1 MPTTH
6 LPVRCPLSVLL
17 IFLSLSLALPSA
29 ALAKLRTNTT
39 AQANKSAASASTRV
53 TVSPDGHGDFLTIQ
67 QAIDHAPPYSDGR
80 LIIAIQPGI
89 YRERLVVPQD
99 RPRVTF
105 LGLGKDPSATVITYN
120 MSAKAAGGTFLS
132 STVDVEGSDFEA
144 SNLTFENSFGPG
156 SQAVALMLHS
166 DRAVLRHCRFIGWQD
181 TLYSATGREYFDDC
195 YIEGA
200 VDFIFGNA
208 RAVFHHC
215 EIRSTGS
222 GYITA
227 QSRTTPDGDYGFV
240 FQDCRLT
247 APAGVSKVFLGRPWR
262 PYARV
267 VFLHTEMGAHIDSAG
282 WREWHPGE
290 THSLDTSYYAEY
302 DSSGSGGSRAGRDP
316 HTHFLTESQAAQFE
330 PKQFLAAPDGW
341 DPTAPASH

>member
-1 MPTTH
+1 MLSSRQH
-6 LPVRCPLSVLL
+6 LPLVHL
-17 IFLSLSLALPSA
+17 ILFLAFALALPAVAHAARRQHSLPPSA
-29 ALAKLRTNTT
+29 TQATRT
-39 AQANKSAASASTRV
+39 ATRV
-53 TVSPDGHGDFLTIQ
+53 TVSPDGHGDFQTIQ
-67 QAIDHAPPYSDGR
+67 QAIDHAPPYGEGR

-105 LGLGKDPSATVITYN
+105 LGLGNDPSATVITYN

-132 STVDVEGSDFEA
+132 STVDVEGSGFEA

-166 DRAVLRHCRFIGWQD
+166 DRAILRHCRFIGWQD
-181 TLYSATGREYFDDC
+181 TLFSASGREYFDDC

-208 RAVFHHC
+208 RAVFHNC
-215 EIRSTGS
+215 EIRSTGA

-227 QSRTTPDGDYGFV
+227 QSRATSDGAFGFV

-247 APAGVSKVFLGRPWR
+247 AAPGVSKVFLGRPWR

-267 VFLHTEMGAHIDSAG
+267 VFLHTEMGAHIDPAG

-290 THSLDTSYYAEY
+290 THSLDTAFYAEY
-302 DSSGSGGSRAGRDP
+302 DSSGPGGAPAGRDT
-316 HTHFLTESQAAQFE
+316 HTHFLTESEAAQFE
-330 PKQFLAAPDGW
+330 PKQFLAPPDGW
-341 DPTAPASH
+341 DPAVPATR